1 MGADCGGIL
10 GPSSTFGLSIV
21 AFSISTSRSAC
32 SWMFRSVTLP
42 VQPRTPRGNACVTFR
57 KDGQLR
63 FHPFRIPCF
72 FASFLYVRF
81 RLHVCSCVFSCRPSS
96 SCGWFRRPS
105 MAFPS
110 FFFFLSHIFF
120 TSPAGSFPRGRVSV
134 GRWWMAWQ
142 HPCRRHTT
150 YEWTSRTGRRLH
162 LSSFRSFRSDGGA
175 TPRDTPLR
183 MSQFRRF
190 TSQLCGVLGQARKPC
205 PPPPGRILCG
215 TRCPFRP
222 TNGRDRSHTAKG
234 GWEIRVWVAWT
245 DEEWGLRLTPE
256 KRRSEWTRNHETLR
270 FRTDGSNAPLP
281 SPRKRT
287 QPRHVGGHWRK
298 GDVDPGR
305 FGSIGRPE
313 QGRSDP
319 TAWEARGAQG
329 QRLVGTQ
336 LNQPKARIGLGSR
349 PRAPLRRTCAGSSA
363 WFEAEEETG
372 PCTQARETTMV
383 RRHPRLG
390 NQRTCRLNVHVRQR
404 TIRIDVPSIHIPS
417 KRKITHSSQVSHHAL
432 T

>member
-1 MGADCGGIL
+1 MLDDGGWRGSIHVVDTPRMSGRLEQDVVFTSLPFVRFVRMVVRRHATHPFGCRSFVDSRPSCVVCWVKQGSHAPHPPGESSAGRDALSVRPTDAIGATRQREGG
-10 GPSSTFGLSIV
+10 
-21 AFSISTSRSAC
+21 RSAFG
-32 SWMFRSVTLP
+32 W
-42 VQPRTPRGNACVTFR
+42 RG
-57 KDGQLR
+57 
-63 FHPFRIPCF
+63 P
-72 FASFLYVRF
+72 
-81 RLHVCSCVFSCRPSS
+81 
-96 SCGWFRRPS
+96 
-105 MAFPS
+105 
-110 FFFFLSHIFF
+110 
-120 TSPAGSFPRGRVSV
+120 
-134 GRWWMAWQ
+134 
-142 HPCRRHTT
+142 
-150 YEWTSRTGRRLH
+150 
-162 LSSFRSFRSDGGA
+162 
-175 TPRDTPLR
+175 
-183 MSQFRRF
+183 
-190 TSQLCGVLGQARKPC
+190 
-205 PPPPGRILCG
+205 
-215 TRCPFRP
+215 
-222 TNGRDRSHTAKG
+222 
-234 GWEIRVWVAWT
+234 
-245 DEEWGLRLTPE
+245 
-256 KRRSEWTRNHETLR
+256 TRNGASGSPQRKGDPNGHATTKR
-270 FRTDGSNAPLP
+270 YGFVRTIRMPPLP

-349 PRAPLRRTCAGSSA
+349 PRAPLRRTSAGSNA

-417 KRKITHSSQVSHHAL
+417 KRKTTHSSQVSHHAL